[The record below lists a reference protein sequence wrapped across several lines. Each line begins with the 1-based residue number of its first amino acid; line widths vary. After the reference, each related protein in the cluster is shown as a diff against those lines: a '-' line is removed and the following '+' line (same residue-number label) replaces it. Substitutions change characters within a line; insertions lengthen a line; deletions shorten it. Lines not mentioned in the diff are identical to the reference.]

1 MSCAELL
8 KDEHGLRVLLTR
20 GASSLLQDWATA
32 VSMKSNYPCHKA
44 WIHPQMVTV
53 FTTKGSGFQG
63 YAKVSLWKNSVKP
76 ISRSSL
82 CLTHGEP
89 KLHCCIK
96 NCCSLLSYRLLWVLH
111 ASDLLVWMFS
121 IWINYYCNTSSV
133 AQLLLWLV
141 PKNKLG
147 ADRYIYILFFFLNS
161 HFSINFKCK
170 NICISSNRMW
180 FVWQQRYQTF
190 LPVLS
195 AISLLSWLAALP
207 WHAAKYNIHSVK
219 NSSSLDVFFLY
230 GDIKVTKGFKVVE
243 TYKEHCFLAYLLNWK
258 WHSTDILSL
267 DPVLLKAVW
276 GTIQ

>member
-147 ADRYIYILFFFLNS
+147 ADRYIYILFFFFKLTFFYKFQVQEYLYKLKS
-161 HFSINFKCK
+161 HVICLTAEVSDIPSCPVSNF
-170 NICISSNRMW
+170 
-180 FVWQQRYQTF
+180 T
-190 LPVLS
+190 PVLTGS
-195 AISLLSWLAALP
+195 AAMARRQI
-207 WHAAKYNIHSVK
+207 
-219 NSSSLDVFFLY
+219 
-230 GDIKVTKGFKVVE
+230 
-243 TYKEHCFLAYLLNWK
+243 
-258 WHSTDILSL
+258 
-267 DPVLLKAVW
+267 
-276 GTIQ
+276 